1 MLYCPKRTRRS
12 RRVALYAA
20 LLTAVLFCLPWA
32 KNALC
37 AQTVKVE
44 RSARSRPDWVT
55 RVPESD
61 RRWMY
66 FVGRASGEASL
77 EAAEQDAAADA
88 VAQAVAAAGLSAAFS
103 YERLRSEAGFLL
115 QDRLVLSGVARLEG
129 LKRLETWYEKTTR
142 QDAGGRK
149 TAYEAHLLVRLP
161 QDALEKARMK
171 LEQES
176 SERISRAESLLDQ
189 GKRMEHEGDIHSAL
203 SLYREALEHLGGPS
217 QAYLPEPSRRDELAR
232 ELGGAAFHSGLELR
246 TLVLRFD
253 SSDSGPF
260 PEVLRQTLYSSIL
273 LEGFSPLTDS
283 AAGAAAL
290 PRLRAECVRAGVTAL
305 EDGFK
310 VCLWNLSLQLSSPV
324 SGEMVASF
332 DYTAK
337 GFGPDETRATQD
349 GLRKIRLE
357 TLPRF
362 ARELRER
369 LDLTLG
375 PAPAAGDKFFFA
387 R

>member
-1 MLYCPKRTRRS
+1 MLPRPIRVRHG
-12 RRVALYAA
+12 RRVALCA
-20 LLTAVLFCLPWA
+20 LWLATVLFCLPWA
-32 KNALC
+32 KNALGS
-37 AQTVKVE
+37 QTVKVE
-44 RSARSRPDWVT
+44 RSSRSRPAWVT

-103 YERLRSEAGFLL
+103 YDRLRSEAGFLL

-142 QDAGGRK
+142 QDLGVQK
-149 TAYEAHLLVRLP
+149 TVYEAHLLVRLP

-176 SERISRAESLLDQ
+176 SERISLAESLFEQ
-189 GKRMEHEGDIHSAL
+189 GRHLEEEGDAHGAL

-217 QAYLPEPSRRDELAR
+217 PTYTAEPSRRDELAR
-232 ELGGAAFHSGLELR
+232 ELGGAAFHCGLELR

-253 SSDSGPF
+253 STDSGPF

-273 LEGFSPLTDS
+273 LEGFTPLTDS
-283 AAGAAAL
+283 AAGAVAL
-290 PRLRAECVRAGVTAL
+290 PRLRAECVPAGMTEL

-324 SGEMVASF
+324 SGELVAAF

-337 GFGPDETRATQD
+337 GFGPDEARAAQD

-357 TLPRF
+357 TLTRF

-369 LDLTLG
+369 LDLSLG
-375 PAPAAGDKFFFA
+375 PAPAAGDKLFFA
-387 R
+387 K